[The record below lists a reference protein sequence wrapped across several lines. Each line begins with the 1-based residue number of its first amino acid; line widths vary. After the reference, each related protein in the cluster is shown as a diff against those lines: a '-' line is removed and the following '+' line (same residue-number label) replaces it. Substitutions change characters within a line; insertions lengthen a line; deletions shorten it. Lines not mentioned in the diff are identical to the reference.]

1 MKTLRIIILGLAC
14 SGFINHLQASDIEI
28 ALSSDTAQFTFR
40 SDSSLIGWGG
50 ADLGFGL
57 FYNEADDV
65 LGQIS
70 LIQSGQPS
78 EQNPLTLGVG
88 VKAYLG
94 RLDPIDES
102 VVALGIGG
110 EIRYTFAGVTPMAI
124 YLRGY
129 FAPDITSFSD
139 TKEIREY
146 QLGFQIEVLP
156 QTMAFV
162 GVRNIEVDTKSFSDY
177 ELDDDKVHV
186 GVRLTF

>member
-14 SGFINHLQASDIEI
+14 GGFVNHLQASDIEI

-70 LIQSGQPS
+70 LMQTRPPS
-78 EQNPLTLGVG
+78 EQNRLTFGVG
-88 VKAYLG
+88 MKAYLG
-94 RLDPIDES
+94 RLDPIDET
-102 VVALGIGG
+102 VAALGIGG
-110 EIRYTFAGVTPMAI
+110 EIRYTFPGVTPMSI
-124 YLRGY
+124 YLNGH

-139 TKEIREY
+139 TEEIREY
-146 QLGFQIEVLP
+146 LLGFQIEVLP
-156 QTMAFV
+156 QTTAFL
-162 GVRNIEVDTKSFSDY
+162 GIRNIEVDTKNFTEY
-177 ELDDDKVHV
+177 ELDDDSVHV